1 MQLSVS
7 GEVINQTGEYRRA
20 HGVILESEKWS
31 QEN

>member
-1 MQLSVS
+1 MQLALT
-7 GEVINQTGEYRRA
+7 GEVIKQTGEYTRA

>member
-7 GEVINQTGEYRRA
+7 GEVIKQAGEYPRA
-20 HGVILESEKWS
+20 HGVILGSEKWS